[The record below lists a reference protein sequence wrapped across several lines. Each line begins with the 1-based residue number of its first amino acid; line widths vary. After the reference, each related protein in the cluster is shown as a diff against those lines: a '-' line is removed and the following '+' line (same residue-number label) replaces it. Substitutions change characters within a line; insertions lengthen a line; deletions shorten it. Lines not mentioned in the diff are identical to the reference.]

1 MLKDVIF
8 IVGSF
13 LIAVLFG
20 IITIR
25 KVVVNREGN
34 IQKQEPIKRTV
45 EMIDPDYDNKHPKRN

>member
-1 MLKDVIF
+1 MLKDILF

-20 IITIR
+20 IMTIK
-25 KVVVNREGN
+25 KVVVNREGS

-45 EMIDPDYDNKHPKRN
+45 EMIDPNYDKKYGR

>member
-1 MLKDVIF
+1 MIKDILF

-20 IITIR
+20 IMTIR
-25 KVVVNREGN
+25 KVVVNREGS

-45 EMIDPDYDNKHPKRN
+45 EMIDPDYDRKHGR

>member
-1 MLKDVIF
+1 MFKDILF

-20 IITIR
+20 IMTI
-25 KVVVNREGN
+25 KKIVVNREGS

-45 EMIDPDYDNKHPKRN
+45 EMIDPDYDKKHGR

>member
-1 MLKDVIF
+1 MLRDIIF

-20 IITIR
+20 IMTIK

-45 EMIDPDYDNKHPKRN
+45 EMIDPDYDKKYGR